1 MTEKPASLEEEPPK
15 PSVVEQQLRT
25 QVRQQEA
32 IAQISQLAL
41 TCDDLDS
48 LFDEA
53 TKAIAKILKVQHCGI
68 LELLSN
74 QSALVLRSGIGWAQ
88 NWLGQAQIGANH
100 QTPEGHALRWYCP
113 VIIEDLRLE
122 TRFSG
127 TAFLHNH
134 HIISGASIPIV
145 GKGKPWGV
153 LSVYSTVEQALSTD
167 DVRFLIAIANSLAAV
182 TDRLQ
187 AETDLK
193 RFFNLSLDLFGIA
206 SQDGYFKRI
215 NPQFEQ
221 VLGYSLDELQNIPI
235 IELVHPEDR
244 DRSLAA
250 VQKLSQGFPLV
261 NFENRYRCKNGSYRW
276 LAWTA
281 VSCESELF
289 YCVARDVSD
298 RKQIEAQLHQLNT
311 TLESRVKSRTAQL
324 QQTLREHQQ
333 AEIALC
339 NSMMT
344 NRALLDAI
352 PDYMLR
358 FSRNGRFI
366 NAKAPRDRDFC
377 SPLETFIGRFVE
389 EVLPAPIAQ
398 KMHDCIDFVL
408 STGKLQVIEYE
419 YHHHNSTHWEAR
431 FVPNGEDEAIAI
443 IRDIS
448 DRVTTAEALRYSE
461 ERFRIA
467 LKNSPIVVFN
477 QDRELRYTWI
487 YNPALGYEA
496 EEVIGRYDTDI
507 FPAAEA
513 EQIITLKQQV
523 LDTEMGLRR
532 EVILGEEENLIC
544 YDLTI
549 DPLYNRLGEVIGVTC
564 AALDISDR
572 KRAEL
577 ELQKSQ
583 YFVQRI
589 AEASP
594 DILYIFDVEQQ
605 CNIYSNR
612 QIAEILG
619 YTPAEIQALGSNF
632 LPSLIHPQDLPK
644 IIEYHQKIASIND
657 GDVLE
662 LEYRVQDKQGQWHWL
677 VSRETIFS
685 RNNEGLPRQMV
696 GTASDITERKKAE
709 ERLRLSERAI
719 ASSTNSIVIADA
731 RLPDRPIVSV
741 NPAFERITGYT
752 ADEVIGRNCRFLQQG
767 ESNQAGLE
775 VVRHAIATETSCTVI
790 LRNYRKDGSLFWNE
804 LSISPIYNDQGQLTH
819 FLGIQNDI
827 TEARQT
833 ELARRMA
840 QERLEYLLSSSPGI
854 LYSYQMFGDFRAT
867 FISDNTSQL
876 LGYSQAEMQEPGFW
890 ANHIHP
896 DDASV
901 ILAESN
907 LKLLQQGEHAHEYR
921 FQHKN
926 GHYLWIYDQLKLV
939 RDEDNH
945 PLEAIGYWIDISD
958 RKLAEQQLVTS
969 LQEKELLLKEIH
981 HRVKNNLLVV
991 SNILEF
997 QSDYTQDPDTIK
1009 ILEDSQH
1016 RIYSMALIH
1025 EKLYRST
1032 DLARIDFDEYLENLL
1047 DNLAQSY
1054 ANNHQNIELQLNINP
1069 VSLNVET
1076 AQPCGLIVNEVI
1088 SNIFKHAFPER
1099 NNGKISVDLYER
1111 ESGEIYLK
1119 IADNGVGLP
1128 ANLNLENSESLGLE
1142 LIVTLAQ
1149 QLKGNLQLDRQEG
1162 TCFELTFS
1170 ELNYRQRF

>member
-1 MTEKPASLEEEPPK
+1 MLMTEKPPSVEEERPK

-32 IAQISQLAL
+32 IAQITQLAL

-48 LFDEA
+48 LFKQA
-53 TKAIAKILKVQHCGI
+53 TQTIANILNVEYCGI

-74 QSALVLRSGIGWAQ
+74 QSALVLRSGMGWSKS
-88 NWLGQAQIGANH
+88 WFGQATISANH
-100 QTPEGHALRWYCP
+100 QTPEGHTLRWYCP

-127 TAFLHNH
+127 TAFLHNY

-145 GKGKPWGV
+145 GKGQPWGV
-153 LSVYSTVEQALSTD
+153 LSVYSTVKQALNTD

-187 AETDLK
+187 AETNLN
-193 RFFNLSLDLFGIA
+193 RFFNLSLDLFCIA
-206 SQDGYFKRI
+206 NQEGYFKRI

-221 VLGYSLDELQNIPI
+221 VLGYSLEELQNIPI
-235 IELVHPEDR
+235 IELVHPDDR

-250 VQKLSQGFPLV
+250 VQKLSHGFPLV
-261 NFENRYRCKNGSYRW
+261 NFENRYRCQNGSYRW

-298 RKQIEAQLHQLNT
+298 RKRIEAQLHQLNT

-333 AEIALC
+333 AEIALR

-352 PDYMLR
+352 PDYMFR
-358 FSRNGRFI
+358 FSRGGRFI

-377 SPLETFIGRFVE
+377 SPLEDFIGCIVE

-398 KMHDCIDFVL
+398 KMHDCIDLAL

-419 YHHHNSTHWEAR
+419 YHHGNSTHWEAR
-431 FVPNGEDEAIAI
+431 FVPNGDDEAIAI
-443 IRDIS
+443 VRDIS
-448 DRVTTAEALRYSE
+448 DRKL
-461 ERFRIA
+461 
-467 LKNSPIVVFN
+467 
-477 QDRELRYTWI
+477 
-487 YNPALGYEA
+487 
-496 EEVIGRYDTDI
+496 
-507 FPAAEA
+507 
-513 EQIITLKQQV
+513 
-523 LDTEMGLRR
+523 
-532 EVILGEEENLIC
+532 
-544 YDLTI
+544 
-549 DPLYNRLGEVIGVTC
+549 
-564 AALDISDR
+564 
-572 KRAEL
+572 AEL
-577 ELQKSQ
+577 ELQQSQ
-583 YFVQRI
+583 HFVQRI

-594 DILYIFDVEQQ
+594 DILYIFDLEQQ

-619 YTPAEIQALGSNF
+619 YSPEEIQGLGRNLF
-632 LPSLIHPQDLPK
+632 PMLIHPQDLPK
-644 IIEYHQKIASIND
+644 VLAQHQKIALMDD
-657 GDVLE
+657 GDILE
-662 LEYRVQDKQGQWHWL
+662 LEYRLQDKQGQWHWL
-677 VSRETIFS
+677 VSHETVFS
-685 RNNEGLPRQMV
+685 RNDAGLPRQMV
-696 GTASDITERKKAE
+696 GTASDITERKQAE

-719 ASSTNSIVIADA
+719 ASSTNSIVISDA

-752 ADEVIGRNCRFLQQG
+752 AQEAIGKNCRFLQQG
-767 ESNQAGLE
+767 ESNQPGLKA
-775 VVRHAIATETSCTVI
+775 VRHAIATETSCTVI

-804 LSISPIYNDQGQLTH
+804 LSISPIYDDQGQLTH
-819 FLGIQNDI
+819 YLGIQNDI

-840 QERLEYLLSSSPGI
+840 QERLAYLLSWSPGI
-854 LYSYQMFGDFRAT
+854 LYSYQMFGNFRAT

-876 LGYSQAEMQEPGFW
+876 LGYSKAEMQEPGFW
-890 ANHIHP
+890 ASHIHP
-896 DDASV
+896 EDAPR
-901 ILAESN
+901 ILSESN
-907 LKLLQQGEHAHEYR
+907 QKLLEQGENAHEYR
-921 FQHKN
+921 FQHQD

-939 RDEDNH
+939 RDEDDN

-997 QSDYTQDPDTIK
+997 QSDYTHDSDTIK
-1009 ILEDSQH
+1009 ILADSQH

-1032 DLARIDFDEYLENLL
+1032 DLARIDFDEYLENLI

-1054 ANNHQNIELQLNINP
+1054 TDNRQNIEIEIDVQP

-1076 AQPCGLIVNEVI
+1076 AQPCGLIVNEII
-1088 SNIFKHAFPER
+1088 SNVFKHAFP
-1099 NNGKISVDLYER
+1099 NQKDGKIVVELYR
-1111 ESGEIYLK
+1111 QQTGKVYLK
-1119 IADNGVGLP
+1119 IADNGIGLP
-1128 ANLNLENSESLGLE
+1128 ANLDIYNSESLGLE
-1142 LIVTLAQ
+1142 LIITLTQ
-1149 QLKGNLQLDRQEG
+1149 QLNSKLTVNRQVG
-1162 TCFELTFS
+1162 TSFELTFS
-1170 ELNYRQRF
+1170 ELDYNKRF

>member
-1 MTEKPASLEEEPPK
+1 MIETPRSIEEERPEQ
-15 PSVVEQQLRT
+15 SVVEQQLRT

-41 TCDDLDS
+41 TCDDLNS
-48 LFDEA
+48 LFDVA
-53 TKAIAKILKVQHCGI
+53 TQTIANLLNVKYCGI

-74 QSALVLRSGIGWAQ
+74 QSALVLRSGVGWSKR
-88 NWLGQAQIGANH
+88 WLGQAQISANH

-113 VIIEDLRLE
+113 VAIQDLRLE

-127 TAFLHNH
+127 TAFLHNY
-134 HIISGASIPIV
+134 HIVSGASIPIA
-145 GKGKPWGV
+145 GKGQPWGV
-153 LSVYSTVEQALSTD
+153 LSVYSTVEQALTTD

-182 TDRLQ
+182 TNRLQ
-187 AETDLK
+187 AETNLD

-206 SQDGYFKRI
+206 GQNGYFKRV

-235 IELVHPEDR
+235 IELVHPDDR
-244 DRSLAA
+244 ECSLAA

-298 RKQIEAQLHQLNT
+298 RKQIEVQLHQLNT
-311 TLESRVKSRTAQL
+311 ELESRVKSRTAQL

-333 AEIALC
+333 AEIALR

-352 PDYMLR
+352 PDYMFC

-366 NAKAPRDRDFC
+366 NAKAPRERYFC
-377 SPLETFIGRFVE
+377 SPPEDFIGRFVQ
-389 EVLPAPIAQ
+389 EVLPAPVAQ
-398 KMHDCIDFVL
+398 KMHDCIDFAL

-419 YHHHNSTHWEAR
+419 YHLHNSTHWEAR
-431 FVPNGEDEAIAI
+431 FVPNGDDEAIAI
-443 IRDIS
+443 VR
-448 DRVTTAEALRYSE
+448 
-461 ERFRIA
+461 
-467 LKNSPIVVFN
+467 
-477 QDRELRYTWI
+477 
-487 YNPALGYEA
+487 
-496 EEVIGRYDTDI
+496 
-507 FPAAEA
+507 
-513 EQIITLKQQV
+513 
-523 LDTEMGLRR
+523 
-532 EVILGEEENLIC
+532 
-544 YDLTI
+544 
-549 DPLYNRLGEVIGVTC
+549 
-564 AALDISDR
+564 DISDR

-583 YFVQRI
+583 RFVQRI

-594 DILYIFDVEQQ
+594 DILYIFDLEQQ

-619 YTPAEIQALGSNF
+619 YTPVEIQALGSNF
-632 LPSLIHPQDLPK
+632 IPSLIHPQDLTK
-644 IIEYHQKIASIND
+644 VIEYHQKVTKMDD
-657 GDVLE
+657 GDILE
-662 LEYRVQDKQGQWHWL
+662 LEYRLQDKQGQWHWL
-677 VSRETIFS
+677 VSRETVFS
-685 RNNEGLPRQMV
+685 RNREGLPQQMV
-696 GTASDITERKKAE
+696 GTARDITERKQAE

-719 ASSTNSIVIADA
+719 ASSTNSIVITDA

-752 ADEVIGRNCRFLQQG
+752 ADEVIGKNCRLLQRG
-767 ESNQAGLE
+767 ESHQPGLDII
-775 VVRHAIATETSCTVI
+775 RRAIATETSCTVI

-804 LSISPIYNDQGQLTH
+804 LSISPIYDEQGQLTH

-833 ELARRMA
+833 QLARRMA

-876 LGYSQAEMQEPGFW
+876 LGYSKAEMQEPGFW
-890 ANHIHP
+890 ASHIHP
-896 DDASV
+896 NDAPTV
-901 ILAESN
+901 LGESN
-907 LKLLQQGEHAHEYR
+907 LKLLQQGEYAHEYR

-926 GHYLWIYDQLKLV
+926 GHYIWIYDQLKLV
-939 RDEDNH
+939 HEDNN

-958 RKLAEQQLVTS
+958 RKLAEQELVTS

-997 QSDYTQDPDTIK
+997 QSDYTHDAESIK

-1032 DLARIDFDEYLENLL
+1032 DLACINFDEYLENLIE
-1047 DNLAQSY
+1047 NLAQSY
-1054 ANNHQNIELQLNINP
+1054 TNNRQNIDIELNIQP

-1076 AQPCGLIVNEVI
+1076 AQPCGLIVNELI
-1088 SNIFKHAFPER
+1088 SNIFKHAFPGGTR
-1099 NNGKISVDLYER
+1099 GKIFVDLYRQET
-1111 ESGEIYLK
+1111 GEIHLK
-1119 IADNGVGLP
+1119 IADNGIGLP
-1128 ANLNLENSESLGLE
+1128 QNLDIYNSESLGLE

-1149 QLKGNLQLDRQEG
+1149 QLNSNLKLDRHSG
-1162 TCFELTFS
+1162 TCFKLTFS